1 MNKPIIDKLVR
12 QSTGRVILEQA
23 VALLLFAL
31 MIVLE
36 LNTAE
41 TISPLVSMVCFVYFA
56 HRMRA
61 GFVSFW
67 VLVFSSTSLFFLY
80 QPGLTSLGTVY
91 IRFGTLLAGGI
102 GAVII
107 SNERTRIRE
116 SLLQT
121 ILILEKLP
129 TPVIV
134 SDCEGCVVFM
144 NHDALQMLD
153 VEADQVHGTSYFS
166 FVAGEAKGQMIQ
178 KYFEFVDA
186 GRLLPLDIV
195 LQLKK
200 PTVITTHATL
210 VLIDGQ
216 STKLLATVFSLP
228 SRNGEREKTREI
240 QATVDGHW

>member
-12 QSTGRVILEQA
+12 QSPRRVILEQV
-23 VALLLFAL
+23 VALFLLAL

-36 LNTAE
+36 LDTVA
-41 TISPLVSMVCFVYFA
+41 TISPLMSMVCFIYFA

-67 VLVFSSTSLFFLY
+67 VFVFSTTSLVFLY
-80 QPGLTSLGTVY
+80 QPGSANLGTVY

-107 SNERTRIRE
+107 SHERTRIRD

-121 ILILEKLP
+121 IRILEKLP

-144 NHDALQMLD
+144 NNDALQLLD

-210 VLIDGQ
+210 VLIDGL

-228 SRNGEREKTREI
+228 SHDRERAKTREI